1 MGITAFG
8 EVASLLL
15 SMNDKGSEAGVIAV
29 DIAINVAETFAAF
42 INGTAEGL
50 DMSGSISFPVLGTG
64 LVGKAQIPHVPILSA
79 DINGGVRTA
88 FNWGIGSTDNSI
100 SLNFPVGFDVKVGP
114 IGLGFNFD
122 PGWTW
127 DVFNSNKNSSSATA
141 SSSVDTSTSST
152 LSTFTSSTNSTSAS
166 VAGSLITVDFGTD
179 LDELPSASDFTVNV
193 TDISGN
199 VTNIPV
205 FNVVAGASA
214 NLVILQLEN
223 TIVSSENLDYSDSDN
238 PTPTYNQ
245 VDLNFTNNEGVTD
258 TNGDVIGNIADLSVT
273 DNTPNSL
280 AYQYNPTSGNSQNYI
295 NPSLLLAFN
304 TPLDTSVNP
313 DLDRFTVTANNTNLS
328 ITNAQVTNN
337 GVLLTFASSVTNQSL
352 QNVSISY
359 NNSSSLGD
367 NLYEIVTA
375 VRSNPLPF
383 KTV

>member
-1 MGITAFG
+1 
-8 EVASLLL
+8 
-15 SMNDKGSEAGVIAV
+15 MNDKGSEAGVIAV